1 MFDNIRAD
9 IRRHNTIKNRV
20 TWALINYR
28 FGVWSMNLKFP
39 PARWGC
45 SKIYTVMR
53 TVMGILTGISLDR
66 HTKIGEGFHIVSESG
81 RIAIHE
87 DTVIGDRV
95 GISHNVTLG
104 NNMVNQAPVIGN
116 DVFIG
121 CGASILGGVNI
132 GDGARIAANS
142 LVMNDVPAGATA
154 IGVPAQIIPGMS
166 KLQDYKEK
174 RKKKKKQ
181 QQEAVEQPS
190 APSSETVADESN
202 ADESN
207 ADESNADESN
217 ADKSNAND
225 KSNTGTEFPT
235 EEPIAAGVE

>member
-28 FGVWSMNLKFP
+28 FGVWAMNLKFAP
-39 PARWGC
+39 LRWFC

-87 DTVIGDRV
+87 DAVIGDRV

-121 CGASILGGVNI
+121 CGASILGGVKV

-166 KLQDYKEK
+166 KLRDYKEK
-174 RKKKKKQ
+174 RKKKKLAKQ
-181 QQEAVEQPS
+181 AAAEKAQADKATNAKSEQPQ
-190 APSSETVADESN
+190 
-202 ADESN
+202 
-207 ADESNADESN
+207 
-217 ADKSNAND
+217 
-225 KSNTGTEFPT
+225 
-235 EEPIAAGVE
+235 EEPVAAVN